1 MSYWVDI
8 LIRIFDAP
16 KYYKN
21 LDGIEVPVQQMGK
34 NGAFVGQMIL
44 KLQKN

>member
-8 LIRIFDAP
+8 LIRILMRRST
-16 KYYKN
+16 YKN